1 LLLLTS
7 GSIAGLALG
16 ILVSRLLAQIVYKA
30 TSRDPLV
37 LAGVI
42 ATMTAVGL
50 VATWIP
56 GRHALSVNPARLLR
70 EE

>member
-1 LLLLTS
+1 
-7 GSIAGLALG
+7 
-16 ILVSRLLAQIVYKA
+16 
-30 TSRDPLV
+30 

-42 ATMTAVGL
+42 ATMTVVGL

-56 GRHALSVNPARLLR
+56 ARHALSVNPARLLR